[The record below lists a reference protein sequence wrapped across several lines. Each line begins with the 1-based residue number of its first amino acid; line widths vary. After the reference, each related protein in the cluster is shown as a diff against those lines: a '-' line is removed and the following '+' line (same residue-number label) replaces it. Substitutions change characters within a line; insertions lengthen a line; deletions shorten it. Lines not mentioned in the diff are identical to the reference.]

1 VGASTALAAGAGGEG
16 VMAAPK
22 SAASPTALAQTAMP
36 VIQRERLAHGL
47 LVITVP
53 DLL

>member
-1 VGASTALAAGAGGEG
+1 
-16 VMAAPK
+16 MAAPK

>member
-1 VGASTALAAGAGGEG
+1 
-16 VMAAPK
+16 MAAPNR
-22 SAASPTALAQTAMP
+22 AASPTALAQTAMP
-36 VIQRERLAHGL
+36 VIQRERFAQGL